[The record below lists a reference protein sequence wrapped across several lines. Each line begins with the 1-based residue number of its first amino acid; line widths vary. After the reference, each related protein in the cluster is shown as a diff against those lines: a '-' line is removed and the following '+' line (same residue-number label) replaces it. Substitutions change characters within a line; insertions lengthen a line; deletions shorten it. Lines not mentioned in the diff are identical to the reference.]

1 MMARAGVRIRALG
14 GVLPVILG
22 LASAASLACSERGR
36 AAAPP
41 PVDAPPHA
49 RREPPRPGRTDSPA
63 APRRPARTVVWVA
76 GDILISEG
84 IRRII
89 EGEVALGGTEA
100 DAYTRILEPVGAWFA
115 REPEAFVFAN
125 LESPVA
131 RRRNEIDR
139 STWGGETLVAI
150 PLNMPAYT
158 LAGLRRIGVDG
169 LMLSNNHAL
178 DQGEE
183 GLVETLA
190 AARAA
195 GFVTSGAGHYPHTS
209 WPVTVGDDGARV
221 TLVPFYDGHPRGA
234 LEPGTPAL
242 ADLHAPTIA
251 QFAALRP
258 DTELLVPVI
267 HVLGEAVDLPK
278 PRWREW
284 ARQLADA
291 GADVIVV
298 HGTHVPLPVEL
309 LVVGERRVPIVWGL
323 GNFVSDMARQAT
335 PRRPYFRGM
344 PKDENPMLREGL
356 LLRIELVEGRPV
368 QLQFLPTWMN
378 DDRYVRFWGGFE
390 RQPRF
395 RLLPLAGCG
404 APIQPPEDW
413 PEALRGEMMTWI
425 TERRDHLVSHVGLDL
440 EGCRPGEPAL
450 LTARA
455 LGSSA
460 AAR

>member
-1 MMARAGVRIRALG
+1 MMPRGSSQRAPSAFALLLALG
-14 GVLPVILG
+14 LGAGPLHGCTGRGHADAQPLPQ
-22 LASAASLACSERGR
+22 
-36 AAAPP
+36 
-41 PVDAPPHA
+41 VDAPPRAA
-49 RREPPRPGRTDSPA
+49 REQAAPA
-63 APRRPARTVVWVA
+63 AAPEPVRRPARTVVWIA

-89 EGEVALGGTEA
+89 EGEAAQGGTEA

-115 REPEAFVFAN
+115 REPHAFVYAN

-131 RRRNEIDR
+131 QRRNEIDR
-139 STWGGETLVAI
+139 STWGGERLVAI

-158 LAGLRRIGVDG
+158 LEGLRRIGVDG

-209 WPVTVGDDGARV
+209 WPVTMGEDGARV
-221 TLVPFYDGHPRGA
+221 TLVPFYDGHPRGR
-234 LEPGTPAL
+234 LDEGTPAL

-258 DTELLVPVI
+258 DTELLIPVI
-267 HVLGEAVDLPK
+267 HVLGEAVDRPK

-284 ARQLADA
+284 ARQLAEA

-298 HGTHVPLPVEL
+298 HGTHVPLPVEQ

-335 PRRPYFRGM
+335 PRRPYFAGM

-356 LLRIELVEGRPV
+356 LVRIELVERQPV
-368 QLQFLPTWMN
+368 QLRFLPTWMN

-395 RLLPLAGCG
+395 RLLPVAACG
-404 APIQPPEDW
+404 APITPPEDW
-413 PEALRGEMMTWI
+413 PAPLRDEMIAWI
-425 TERRDHLVSHVGLDL
+425 SERRDHLVSHVGLDV
-440 EGCRPGEPAL
+440 EGCRAGEVGL
-450 LTARA
+450 LSARA
-455 LGSSA
+455 LGPPVA
-460 AAR
+460 P

>member
-1 MMARAGVRIRALG
+1 MTVPRACLRAVRTLLPVVALG
-14 GVLPVILG
+14 IAGAG
-22 LASAASLACSERGR
+22 CGERGR
-36 AAAPP
+36 ADAQPPRVDSLPTAAHAPHRTAPAAAPP
-41 PVDAPPHA
+41 
-49 RREPPRPGRTDSPA
+49 E
-63 APRRPARTVVWVA
+63 PRRPARTVVWVA

-84 IRRII
+84 IRRLI
-89 EGEVALGGTEA
+89 EQEAALEGTEA

-115 REPEAFVFAN
+115 REPDAFVFAN

-131 RRRNEIDR
+131 TRRNEIDR
-139 STWGGETLVAI
+139 STWGGERLVAI

-158 LAGLRRIGVDG
+158 LEGLRRTGVDG

-209 WPVTVGDDGARV
+209 WPVTMGEDGARV
-221 TLVPFYDGHPRGA
+221 TLVPFYDGHPRGT
-234 LEPGTPAL
+234 LDPGTPAL

-267 HVLGEAVDLPK
+267 HVLGEAVDWPK
-278 PRWREW
+278 PRWRVW
-284 ARQLADA
+284 ARQLAEA

-309 LVVGERRVPIVWGL
+309 LVVGDRRVPIVWGL

-335 PRRPYFRGM
+335 PRRPYFSGM

-368 QLQFLPTWMN
+368 QLRFLPTWMN

-390 RQPRF
+390 RPPRF
-395 RLLPLAGCG
+395 RLLPLAACG
-404 APIQPPEDW
+404 APITPPVDW
-413 PEALRGEMMTWI
+413 PGELRDEMMTWI
-425 TERRDHLVSHVGLDL
+425 SERRDHLVSHVGLDL
-440 EGCRPGEPAL
+440 EGCRAGEPAL
-450 LTARA
+450 LSARA
-455 LGSSA
+455 LGSPA
-460 AAR
+460 AP